1 MLPLIE
7 LLDYLPGEEG
17 CVKIVMK
24 ALFLGAVL
32 YVLWFVTKD
41 NPPLGIALTVT
52 VLLLMAV
59 ARRYRKRIRLI
70 EADRSAPPGSV
81 RKAARWAL
89 LQAAAVILLF
99 FGMRSLL
106 ETLL

>member
-59 ARRYRKRIRLI
+59 AWRYRKRIRLI
-70 EADRSAPPGSV
+70 EADSSAPRDRPHCCLHGPYAGSSRYPAGFRDGV
-81 RKAARWAL
+81 
-89 LQAAAVILLF
+89 
-99 FGMRSLL
+99 L